1 MYFVPFIYHFDI
13 YRGHELILSGCV
25 NVGCM
30 ARYLPSRSQI
40 PKTKTHMPRV
50 ATALPVARAICVS
63 VQIEDCMV
71 HFAV

>member
-50 ATALPVARAICVS
+50 ATALPVASAICVS